1 MGDFVLDLPWG
12 DERSKKFITNVGLI
26 TSDGPFGPDVMACEW
41 THHVSYHPGLIA
53 VCIRPDD
60 ATHENI
66 KRTGE
71 FGINLCSTDQ
81 SRMSSIAGGYSG
93 TKFDKIKAL
102 EELGF
107 KFYKGKKIAAPMIN
121 GASVNIECVLSKEI
135 PLGDHTTFIGEV
147 VDALNNNDKEPLAYY
162 GGNYFIMNTPVEKP
176 TYEERDT
183 LREIVEKYKK

>member
-1 MGDFVLDLPWG
+1 MDLPWN

-26 TSDGPFGPDVMACEW
+26 TSEGPFGPDVMACEW

-66 KRTGE
+66 KQTGE
-71 FGINLCSTDQ
+71 FGVNLCSTDQ
-81 SRMSSIAGGYSG
+81 SRMSSIAGRYTG

-107 KFYKGKKIAAPMIN
+107 KFYKGIKIAAPMIN
-121 GASVNIECVLSKEI
+121 GAAVNIECVLSKEI

-147 VDALNNNDKEPLAYY
+147 VEASNNNEKEPLAYY
-162 GGNYFIMNTPVEKP
+162 DGKYFIMNTPVERP

-183 LREIVEKYKK
+183 MGKIVEKYKK